1 MCKAIDGIYQDGRK
15 EGRREGRKRGVE
27 EGERKANKKALFLI
41 LGKFGKISDELRKR
55 IQGEANVT
63 VLDTWLKIAAKAS
76 SLEEFV
82 QSMNSF

>member
-1 MCKAIDGIYQDGRK
+1 MSIRWGTPEKSRLKIRVLKFENVLDKGYS
-15 EGRREGRKRGVE
+15 
-27 EGERKANKKALFLI
+27 LI

-63 VLDTWLKIAAKAS
+63 VLDTWLLIAAKAS

-82 QSMNSF
+82 QSMNSSMSV